1 MSEVRLQAARR
12 KGVSLLEINY
22 IEALVSIVL
31 ATFGGLVKR
40 MTELEKTPDKR
51 APLQYYLAGS
61 LMSAFVG
68 IVVYF
73 ICKYFDVPQL
83 LVFGLT
89 ALAGYMGVPVLDM
102 LSNVAKKKIATA
114 VGEE

>member
-1 MSEVRLQAARR
+1 M
-12 KGVSLLEINY
+12 SLLEINY
-22 IEALVSIVL
+22 IEALISIVL

-51 APLQYYLAGS
+51 APIKYYIAGS

-73 ICKYFDVPQL
+73 LCKYFNVPQL

-89 ALAGYMGVPVLDM
+89 ALAGYMGIPVLDL
-102 LSNVAKKKIATA
+102 LSNIAKKKITTA

>member
-1 MSEVRLQAARR
+1 MD
-12 KGVSLLEINY
+12 INY
-22 IEALVSIVL
+22 IEALISIVL

-68 IVVYF
+68 IVAYF
-73 ICKYFDVPQL
+73 ICKYFDVQQL

-89 ALAGYMGVPVLDM
+89 ALAGYIGIPVLDL
-102 LSNVAKKKIATA
+102 LSNIAKKKIENA
-114 VGEE
+114 VE

>member
-1 MSEVRLQAARR
+1 M
-12 KGVSLLEINY
+12 EINY
-22 IEALVSIVL
+22 IEALISIVL

-51 APLQYYLAGS
+51 ASLRYYLAGS

-73 ICKYFDVPQL
+73 LCKYFNVPQL
-83 LVFGLT
+83 LTFGLT
-89 ALAGYMGVPVLDM
+89 ALSGYMGIPVLDL
-102 LSNVAKKKIATA
+102 LSSIAKKRIEKT
-114 VGEE
+114 VGEA